1 MIKQI
6 IDKNSEVKPNSKKL
20 EALKEYFAGCFTK
33 EGAFD
38 IERFKDM
45 MKDEVDISNEGYS
58 LDFLGKDYANLIAS
72 IDTTTVIEPDLEHN
86 AKPENKDS
94 ENIYISGDNLDALKH
109 LLKSYAGKVK
119 CIYIDPPYNTGSD
132 GFVYNDKFRFT
143 PEELE
148 KKLSIDEDEAQRIL
162 DLTSRGSSTHSA
174 WLMFMSPRLQLAR
187 ELLSKDGVIFISI
200 DDNEQ
205 ANLKLLCDY
214 VFGEENCIGPFIQ
227 NKLNSKNDTLNIQKN
242 HEFIYCYRKAIIE
255 KNSKI
260 QPTLGRQSYVEK
272 TIYEENGEFLY
283 LNDPITTR
291 GEGGTLNNR
300 ENLGYTFYYN
310 PISKD
315 VKVVEDYDKELAKV
329 SNEESEVYSD
339 NEELIAQGYI
349 TIRPPRVR
357 GDLGAWTWEFD
368 RAKDSK
374 ELMVKK
380 LANSKSYTI
389 VKKTFVPKEDVYDVD
404 GQLKYLKYTI
414 SNSKS
419 ILDFSTNDGT
429 TTFNEVMGRSGL
441 FSNPKNVS
449 MLNYLIS
456 LIDSKEFIVCDFF
469 GGSSSTAH
477 AVMNLNKED
486 NGNRKF
492 ILVQIPEIIEEEKVA
507 YKAGYRTIDEIG
519 IERIE
524 RVAEKIKEEK
534 TDFNGDLGFKHY
546 TLRDVPENVLD
557 KIIEFD
563 PNTSGF
569 ANNLLEMFGRE
580 TVLET
585 WKVRDGYGMNVKV
598 EEVALADY
606 TAYQCG
612 DHLYLTD
619 EGMSDEA
626 VTALVDKYGEQSDWG
641 PHYVVLFGYSF
652 NFGTTDA
659 LKKNLPLLNEGE
671 KQIKINIDIRY

>member
-1 MIKQI
+1 MIKNI
-6 IDKNSEVKPNSKKL
+6 IDKNAEVKPNSKKL

-33 EGAFD
+33 EGTFD
-38 IERFKDM
+38 IERFKEM

-86 AKPENKDS
+86 NKPENKDS

-174 WLMFMSPRLQLAR
+174 WLMFMSSRLQLAR
-187 ELLSKDGVIFISI
+187 DLLSKDGVIFISI

-214 VFGEENCIGPFIQ
+214 VFGEENFVAQFIWEKRKTRENRSSISIRHDYVLCYVADVNYLENAFGLEEMNDEAIARYRNPDNDPKGPWTSVPAIAQAGHGTKNQFYSFTAPNGITYNPPSGSCWRLTLDKMKEAISNNKIWFGSDGNGVPRIKKYLSEGKQGLTPESMISADKGGTNDSGKREIVELFDGIAVFETPKPTDLVKYFITMSSDDAIVVDFFSGSATTAQ
-227 NKLNSKNDTLNIQKN
+227 AVMQKN
-242 HEFIYCYRKAIIE
+242 
-255 KNSKI
+255 S
-260 QPTLGRQSYVEK
+260 
-272 TIYEENGEFLY
+272 
-283 LNDPITTR
+283 
-291 GEGGTLNNR
+291 
-300 ENLGYTFYYN
+300 
-310 PISKD
+310 
-315 VKVVEDYDKELAKV
+315 ED
-329 SNEESEVYSD
+329 
-339 NEELIAQGYI
+339 
-349 TIRPPRVR
+349 
-357 GDLGAWTWEFD
+357 
-368 RAKDSK
+368 
-374 ELMVKK
+374 
-380 LANSKSYTI
+380 
-389 VKKTFVPKEDVYDVD
+389 
-404 GQLKYLKYTI
+404 
-414 SNSKS
+414 
-419 ILDFSTNDGT
+419 
-429 TTFNEVMGRSGL
+429 
-441 FSNPKNVS
+441 
-449 MLNYLIS
+449 
-456 LIDSKEFIVCDFF
+456 
-469 GGSSSTAH
+469 GGS
-477 AVMNLNKED
+477 
-486 NGNRKF
+486 RQF
-492 ILVQIPEIIEEEKVA
+492 ILVQLPEQIAENKEA

-519 IERIE
+519 QERIK
-524 RVAEKIKEEK
+524 RAAAKIREENPL
-534 TDFNGDLGFKHY
+534 FAGDLGFKHY
-546 TLRDVPENVLD
+546 TLRDVSDDVLD
-557 KIIEFD
+557 KLETFD
-563 PNTSGF
+563 PRVSGF
-569 ANNLLEMFGRE
+569 ANNLLEEFGRE

-585 WKVRDGYGMNVKV
+585 WKVNDGYGMNAKV
-598 EEVALADY
+598 EPVQLADY

-659 LKKNLPLLNEGE
+659 LKKNLPLLNEDE

>member
-1 MIKQI
+1 MIRQI
-6 IDKNSEVKPNSKKL
+6 IENNAEVKPNSEKL
-20 EALKEYFAGCFTK
+20 DALRKYFAGCFTAD
-33 EGAFD
+33 GAFD

-72 IDTTTVIEPDLEHN
+72 LDTTTVIEPDLEHN

-132 GFVYNDKFRFT
+132 GFVYNDRFRFT

-148 KKLSIDEDEAQRIL
+148 KKLSIDEDEAKRIL

-214 VFGEENCIGPFIQ
+214 VFGEENFISSIPRITKRGGKSSEAIGLNHDYVLVYSKTDSPMFYPLQ
-227 NKLNSKNDTLNIQKN
+227 HNDSGFKYKDSFFESRGYYKLNQTLDYDSLQYSASLDYPLEIEGVVYYPGGDKNEWEKRQEGYHDRADWAWRWSKEKFNFGYQNGFVVVKKGKNGTRIYTKTYQKATIEEIDDVYVIEYGDRTKSLSTLEFTENEYSNDIATKDID
-242 HEFIYCYRKAIIE
+242 
-255 KNSKI
+255 
-260 QPTLGRQSYVEK
+260 K
-272 TIYEENGEFLY
+272 TIGKKIF
-283 LNDPITTR
+283 DH
-291 GEGGTLNNR
+291 
-300 ENLGYTFYYN
+300 
-310 PISKD
+310 SKP
-315 VKVVEDYDKELAKV
+315 V
-329 SNEESEVYSD
+329 S
-339 NEELIAQGYI
+339 
-349 TIRPPRVR
+349 
-357 GDLGAWTWEFD
+357 
-368 RAKDSK
+368 
-374 ELMVKK
+374 
-380 LANSKSYTI
+380 
-389 VKKTFVPKEDVYDVD
+389 
-404 GQLKYLKYTI
+404 
-414 SNSKS
+414 
-419 ILDFSTNDGT
+419 
-429 TTFNEVMGRSGL
+429 
-441 FSNPKNVS
+441 
-449 MLNYLIS
+449 LIS
-456 LIDSKEFIVCDFF
+456 LISNLCLNKDDIILDFF
-469 GGSSSTAH
+469 SGSGTTAESVFWNN
-477 AVMNLNKED
+477 AYNDTKI
-486 NGNRKF
+486 RF
-492 ILVQIPEIIEEEKVA
+492 ILVQLPELIKESTAA
-507 YKAGYRTIDEIG
+507 YQKGYKTIDDIG
-519 IERIE
+519 MDRIKKAAIM
-524 RVAEKIKEEK
+524 VNDIKK
-534 TDFNGDLGFKHY
+534 SKADLGFKHY

-563 PNTSGF
+563 PNASGF
-569 ANNLLEMFGRE
+569 ANNLLELFGRE

-585 WKVRDGYGMNVKV
+585 WKVRDGYGMNAKM
-598 EEVALADY
+598 EEVKLADY
-606 TAYQCG
+606 TAHQCG

-626 VTALVDKYGEQSDWG
+626 ITALVDKYGEQTDWG

-652 NFGTTDA
+652 NFGATDA

>member
-6 IDKNSEVKPNSKKL
+6 VDKNLEVKPNSKKL

-33 EGAFD
+33 EGTFD
-38 IERFKDM
+38 IERFKEM

-86 AKPENKDS
+86 SKPENKDS

-187 ELLSKDGVIFISI
+187 DLLSKDGVIFISI

-214 VFGEENCIGPFIQ
+214 VFGEENFVAQFIWEKRKTRENRSSISIRHDYVLCYVADVNYLEEAFGLEEMNDEVIARYRNPDNDPKGPWTSVPAIAQAGHGTKNQFYSFTAPNGITY
-227 NKLNSKNDTLNIQKN
+227 NPPSGSCWRLTLDKMKEAISKNKIWFGSDGNGVPRIKKYLSEGKQGLTPESMISADKGGTNDSGKREIVELFNGIAVFETPKPTDLVKHLITMSSDDAIVVDFFSGSATTAQAVMQKN
-242 HEFIYCYRKAIIE
+242 
-255 KNSKI
+255 S
-260 QPTLGRQSYVEK
+260 
-272 TIYEENGEFLY
+272 
-283 LNDPITTR
+283 
-291 GEGGTLNNR
+291 
-300 ENLGYTFYYN
+300 
-310 PISKD
+310 
-315 VKVVEDYDKELAKV
+315 ED
-329 SNEESEVYSD
+329 
-339 NEELIAQGYI
+339 
-349 TIRPPRVR
+349 
-357 GDLGAWTWEFD
+357 
-368 RAKDSK
+368 
-374 ELMVKK
+374 
-380 LANSKSYTI
+380 
-389 VKKTFVPKEDVYDVD
+389 
-404 GQLKYLKYTI
+404 
-414 SNSKS
+414 
-419 ILDFSTNDGT
+419 
-429 TTFNEVMGRSGL
+429 
-441 FSNPKNVS
+441 
-449 MLNYLIS
+449 
-456 LIDSKEFIVCDFF
+456 
-469 GGSSSTAH
+469 GGS
-477 AVMNLNKED
+477 
-486 NGNRKF
+486 RQF
-492 ILVQIPEIIEEEKVA
+492 ILVQSPEQIAEDKEA
-507 YKAGYRTIDEIG
+507 HKAGYRTIDEIG
-519 IERIE
+519 QERIK
-524 RVAEKIKEEK
+524 RAAAKVREENPL
-534 TDFNGDLGFKHY
+534 FAGDIGFKHY
-546 TLRDVPENVLD
+546 TLRDVSDDVLD
-557 KIIEFD
+557 KLEAFD
-563 PNTSGF
+563 PKVSGF
-569 ANNLLEMFGRE
+569 ANNMLENFGRE

-585 WKVRDGYGMNVKV
+585 WKVNDGYGMNAKV

-641 PHYVVLFGYSF
+641 PHYMVLFGYSF

>member
-38 IERFKDM
+38 IEMFKEM

-58 LDFLGKDYANLIAS
+58 LNFLGKDYANLIAS

-132 GFVYNDKFRFT
+132 GFVYNDSFKFT

-148 KKLSIDEDEAQRIL
+148 KKLSIDEDEAKRIL

-187 ELLSKDGVIFISI
+187 QFLSKNGVAFISI
-200 DDNEQ
+200 DENEQ
-205 ANLKLLCDY
+205 ANLKLQCDY
-214 VFGEENCIGPFIQ
+214 IFGEDNFLGTIVWNNATDNNPTNIAIEHEYILCFASDKESLESEWKSNISDIKELLIRIGNEFTSKYEGEELQKVWKKWYRENKKQLGPFDDY
-227 NKLNSKNDTLNIQKN
+227 K
-242 HEFIYCYRKAIIE
+242 FIDEGGVYTGSRSVHNPGKEGYRYDIIH
-255 KNSKI
+255 
-260 QPTLGRQSYVEK
+260 
-272 TIYEENGEFLY
+272 
-283 LNDPITTR
+283 PITKKPCTQPLMGYR
-291 GEGGTLNNR
+291 FPETSMQKLINEGRILFGDDESKLVEIKLYASEYQDKFSSVYEYDSRAGAN
-300 ENLGYTFYYN
+300 ELKKLFPEAKQIFKN
-310 PISKD
+310 PKPID
-315 VKVVEDYDKELAKV
+315 VVEHIL
-329 SNEESEVYSD
+329 S
-339 NEELIAQGYI
+339 YI
-349 TIRPPRVR
+349 DAE
-357 GDLGAWTWEFD
+357 DLYI
-368 RAKDSK
+368 
-374 ELMVKK
+374 M
-380 LANSKSYTI
+380 
-389 VKKTFVPKEDVYDVD
+389 
-404 GQLKYLKYTI
+404 
-414 SNSKS
+414 
-419 ILDFSTNDGT
+419 
-429 TTFNEVMGRSGL
+429 
-441 FSNPKNVS
+441 
-449 MLNYLIS
+449 
-456 LIDSKEFIVCDFF
+456 DFF
-469 GGSSSTAH
+469 GGSSTTAH
-477 AVMNLNKED
+477 AIMQLNQKQNTKLRYIMVQIKEKIDENKE
-486 NGNRKF
+486 
-492 ILVQIPEIIEEEKVA
+492 A
-507 YKAGYRTIDEIG
+507 YKLGYRTIDEIG
-519 IERIE
+519 CERIK
-524 RVAEKIKEEK
+524 RAAAKIKSE
-534 TDFNGDLGFKHY
+534 NPLYSGDLGFKHY

-585 WKVRDGYGMNVKV
+585 WKVRDGYGLNAKV

-619 EGMSDEA
+619 EGMSDDA
-626 VTALVDKYGEQSDWG
+626 ITALVDKYGEQTDWG

>member
-6 IDKNSEVKPNSKKL
+6 IDNNNEAKPNSMKL
-20 EALKEYFAGCFTK
+20 EALKEYFAGCFTA

-86 AKPENKDS
+86 EKPENCDS

-109 LLKSYAGKVK
+109 LLKSYAGQVK

-148 KKLSIDEDEAQRIL
+148 KKLSIDEDEAKRIL

-214 VFGEENCIGPFIQ
+214 VFGEENFLANLTRRTKSGGGSAADAFAVENDYILAYARDAEQLGSLYIPYTEEYLKRYKEEDNIGKFFW
-227 NKLNSKNDTLNIQKN
+227 DTMSRSCTGTKPYQIEAPDGTMLDGNWFKS
-242 HEFIYCYRKAIIE
+242 EETYLKDKAAGDTRII
-255 KNSKI
+255 K
-260 QPTLGRQSYVEK
+260 K
-272 TIYEENGEFLY
+272 TDGTWSVQFKQRIA
-283 LNDPITTR
+283 
-291 GEGGTLNNR
+291 EG
-300 ENLGYTFYYN
+300 
-310 PISKD
+310 
-315 VKVVEDYDKELAKV
+315 
-329 SNEESEVYSD
+329 
-339 NEELIAQGYI
+339 
-349 TIRPPRVR
+349 
-357 GDLGAWTWEFD
+357 
-368 RAKDSK
+368 
-374 ELMVKK
+374 KK
-380 LANSKSYTI
+380 LR
-389 VKKTFVPKEDVYDVD
+389 
-404 GQLKYLKYTI
+404 
-414 SNSKS
+414 S
-419 ILDFSTNDGT
+419 ILIEEYVRRDLLGNEFKSTQEDLEKLG
-429 TTFNEVMGRSGL
+429 MGGL
-441 FSNPKNVS
+441 FSNPKTVFL
-449 MLNYLIS
+449 LNYLIQ
-456 LIDSKEFIVCDFF
+456 LIAGDNNYILDFF
-469 GGSSSTAH
+469 SGSATTAEAVLQSNIASTKNNRFIMVQLPEDLDVSVKSSTGTIKATLERDISFLDENH
-477 AVMNLNKED
+477 YPHTLD
-486 NGNRKF
+486 F
-492 ILVQIPEIIEEEKVA
+492 I
-507 YKAGYRTIDEIG
+507 GF
-519 IERIE
+519 ERIK
-524 RVAEKIKEEK
+524 RAAKQITEENPL
-534 TDFNGDLGFKHY
+534 FAGDLGFKHY
-546 TLRDVPENVLD
+546 TLRDVSDDVLD
-557 KIIEFD
+557 KLEKFD
-563 PNTSGF
+563 PRESGF
-569 ANNLLEMFGRE
+569 ANNMLEEFGRE

-585 WKVRDGYGMNVKV
+585 WKVRDGYGMNAKMDVV
-598 EEVALADY
+598 QLADY

-626 VTALVDKYGEQSDWG
+626 ITALVDKYGDPSDWE

-652 NFGTTDA
+652 NFGATDA

>member
-33 EGAFD
+33 EGTFD
-38 IERFKDM
+38 IERFKEM

-58 LDFLGKDYANLIAS
+58 LNFLGKDYANLIAS

-86 AKPENKDS
+86 SKPENKDS

-119 CIYIDPPYNTGSD
+119 CIYIDPPYNTGED
-132 GFVYNDKFRFT
+132 DFVYNDNFRFT

-148 KKLSIDEDEAQRIL
+148 KKLSIDEDEVKRIL

-214 VFGEENCIGPFIQ
+214 VFGEENFVAQFIW
-227 NKLNSKNDTLNIQKN
+227 
-242 HEFIYCYRKAIIE
+242 E
-255 KNSKI
+255 K
-260 QPTLGRQSYVEK
+260 RV
-272 TIYEENGEFLY
+272 
-283 LNDPITTR
+283 
-291 GEGGTLNNR
+291 NR
-300 ENLGYTFYYN
+300 ENRNEISVRHDYILCYSKEPSDERRLKQMPMNEKALANYGNPDNDPRGPWKSDPAHAQAGHGTKSQFYTLVAPNGKKHELPSGRCWLYTQ
-310 PISKD
+310 PVMEEAIKD
-315 VKVVEDYDKELAKV
+315 NRIWFGNDGNGVPRIKTYLYAKDRGLTPETMLFAKEASTNEKAKNYIKDLFDGV
-329 SNEESEVYSD
+329 AVFETPKPV
-339 NEELIAQGYI
+339 ELISILTKMASGNDIVVDFFSGSASTAEAIMRRNLDGLQRKY
-349 TIRPPRVR
+349 V
-357 GDLGAWTWEFD
+357 
-368 RAKDSK
+368 
-374 ELMVKK
+374 MVQWQEKC
-380 LANSKSYTI
+380 
-389 VKKTFVPKEDVYDVD
+389 KED
-404 GQLKYLKYTI
+404 
-414 SNSKS
+414 S
-419 ILDFSTNDGT
+419 
-429 TTFNEVMGRSGL
+429 E
-441 FSNPKNVS
+441 
-449 MLNYLIS
+449 
-456 LIDSKEFIVCDFF
+456 
-469 GGSSSTAH
+469 
-477 AVMNLNKED
+477 
-486 NGNRKF
+486 
-492 ILVQIPEIIEEEKVA
+492 A

-519 IERIE
+519 QERIK
-524 RVAEKIKEEK
+524 RAAAKIREENPL
-534 TDFNGDLGFKHY
+534 FVGDLGFKHY
-546 TLRDVPENVLD
+546 TLREVPENVLD

-585 WKVRDGYGMNVKV
+585 WKVRDGYGMNANV
-598 EEVALADY
+598 EEVALTDY

-626 VTALVDKYGEQSDWG
+626 ITALVDKYGEQTDWG

-652 NFGTTDA
+652 NFGVTDA

>member
-38 IERFKDM
+38 IIERFKDM

-58 LDFLGKDYANLIAS
+58 LNFLGKDYANLIAS

-119 CIYIDPPYNTGSD
+119 CIYIDPPYNTGED
-132 GFVYNDKFRFT
+132 DFVYNDNFRFT

-148 KKLSIDEDEAQRIL
+148 KKLSIDEDEVKRIL

-214 VFGEENCIGPFIQ
+214 VFGEENFVAQFIW
-227 NKLNSKNDTLNIQKN
+227 
-242 HEFIYCYRKAIIE
+242 E
-255 KNSKI
+255 K
-260 QPTLGRQSYVEK
+260 RV
-272 TIYEENGEFLY
+272 
-283 LNDPITTR
+283 
-291 GEGGTLNNR
+291 NR
-300 ENLGYTFYYN
+300 ENRNEISVRHDYILCYSKEPSDERRLKQMPMNEKALANYGNPDNDPRGPWKSDPAHAQAGHGTKSQFYTLVAPNGKKHELPSGRCWLYTQ
-310 PISKD
+310 PVMEEAIKD
-315 VKVVEDYDKELAKV
+315 NRIWFGNDGNGVPRIKTYLYAKDRGLTPETMLFAKEASTNEKAKNYIKDLFDGV
-329 SNEESEVYSD
+329 AVFETPKPV
-339 NEELIAQGYI
+339 ELISILTKMASGNDIVVDFFSGSASTAEAIMRRNLDGLQRKY
-349 TIRPPRVR
+349 V
-357 GDLGAWTWEFD
+357 
-368 RAKDSK
+368 
-374 ELMVKK
+374 MVQWQEKC
-380 LANSKSYTI
+380 
-389 VKKTFVPKEDVYDVD
+389 KED
-404 GQLKYLKYTI
+404 
-414 SNSKS
+414 S
-419 ILDFSTNDGT
+419 
-429 TTFNEVMGRSGL
+429 E
-441 FSNPKNVS
+441 
-449 MLNYLIS
+449 
-456 LIDSKEFIVCDFF
+456 
-469 GGSSSTAH
+469 
-477 AVMNLNKED
+477 
-486 NGNRKF
+486 
-492 ILVQIPEIIEEEKVA
+492 A

-519 IERIE
+519 QERIK
-524 RVAEKIKEEK
+524 RAAAKIREENPL
-534 TDFNGDLGFKHY
+534 FVGDLGFKHY
-546 TLRDVPENVLD
+546 TLREVPENVLD

-585 WKVRDGYGMNVKV
+585 WKVRDGYGLNAKV

-626 VTALVDKYGEQSDWG
+626 ITALVDKYGEQTDWG

-652 NFGTTDA
+652 NFGVTDA

>member
-6 IDKNSEVKPNSKKL
+6 VDKNLEVKPNSKKL

-33 EGAFD
+33 EGTFD
-38 IERFKDM
+38 IERFKEM
-45 MKDEVDISNEGYS
+45 VKDEVDISNEGYS

-86 AKPENKDS
+86 SKPENKDS

-187 ELLSKDGVIFISI
+187 DLLSKDGVIFISI

-214 VFGEENCIGPFIQ
+214 VFGEENFVAQFIWEKRKTRENRSSISIRHDYVLCYVADVNYLEEAFGLEEMNDEAIARYRNPDNDPKGPWTSVPAIAQAGHGTKNQFYSFTAPNGITY
-227 NKLNSKNDTLNIQKN
+227 NPPSGSCWRLTLDKMKEAISKNKIWFGSDGNGVPRIKKYLSEGKQGLTPESMISADKGGTNDSGKREIVELFNGIAVFETPKPTDLVKHLITMSSDDAIVVDFFSGSATTAQAVMQKN
-242 HEFIYCYRKAIIE
+242 
-255 KNSKI
+255 S
-260 QPTLGRQSYVEK
+260 
-272 TIYEENGEFLY
+272 
-283 LNDPITTR
+283 
-291 GEGGTLNNR
+291 
-300 ENLGYTFYYN
+300 
-310 PISKD
+310 
-315 VKVVEDYDKELAKV
+315 ED
-329 SNEESEVYSD
+329 
-339 NEELIAQGYI
+339 
-349 TIRPPRVR
+349 
-357 GDLGAWTWEFD
+357 
-368 RAKDSK
+368 
-374 ELMVKK
+374 
-380 LANSKSYTI
+380 
-389 VKKTFVPKEDVYDVD
+389 
-404 GQLKYLKYTI
+404 
-414 SNSKS
+414 
-419 ILDFSTNDGT
+419 
-429 TTFNEVMGRSGL
+429 
-441 FSNPKNVS
+441 
-449 MLNYLIS
+449 
-456 LIDSKEFIVCDFF
+456 
-469 GGSSSTAH
+469 GGS
-477 AVMNLNKED
+477 
-486 NGNRKF
+486 RQF
-492 ILVQIPEIIEEEKVA
+492 ILVQSPEQIAEDKEA

-519 IERIE
+519 QERIK
-524 RVAEKIKEEK
+524 RAAAKIREENPL
-534 TDFNGDLGFKHY
+534 FAGDLGFKHY

-585 WKVRDGYGMNVKV
+585 WKVLDGYGMNVKV

-626 VTALVDKYGEQSDWG
+626 ITALVDKYGEQTDWG

-652 NFGTTDA
+652 NFGATDA

>member
-1 MIKQI
+1 M
-6 IDKNSEVKPNSKKL
+6 KPNSKKL
-20 EALKEYFAGCFTK
+20 EALREYFAGCFTAD
-33 EGAFD
+33 GAFD

-132 GFVYNDKFRFT
+132 GFVYNDRFKFT

-148 KKLSIDEDEAQRIL
+148 KKLSIEEDEAKRIL

-214 VFGEENCIGPFIQ
+214 VFGEENFISSFIWKKRQ
-227 NKLNSKNDTLNIQKN
+227 QPDSRTKNGVSMDHDYLL
-242 HEFIYCYRKAIIE
+242 CY
-255 KNSKI
+255 
-260 QPTLGRQSYVEK
+260 GRR
-272 TIYEENGEFLY
+272 EENRIRGKLSDMSKYSNPDNDPRGDWMSDNMVGLATESQRPNLHYELENPATGIVYACPPTGWRYGREHMAELISNNEIIWPADANGRPRRKKFVKDLQSEY
-283 LNDPITTR
+283 TGFSSLFDTVYSSQGTRELTELFDGKDYFDFPKPVDYIKQIVEQGIDPCSDKDIFVVDFFSGSGTTAQAVMDLNDKRLHFIM
-291 GEGGTLNNR
+291 
-300 ENLGYTFYYN
+300 
-310 PISKD
+310 
-315 VKVVEDYDKELAKV
+315 VQWKELLV
-329 SNEESEVYSD
+329 EQSE
-339 NEELIAQGYI
+339 
-349 TIRPPRVR
+349 
-357 GDLGAWTWEFD
+357 
-368 RAKDSK
+368 
-374 ELMVKK
+374 
-380 LANSKSYTI
+380 
-389 VKKTFVPKEDVYDVD
+389 
-404 GQLKYLKYTI
+404 
-414 SNSKS
+414 
-419 ILDFSTNDGT
+419 
-429 TTFNEVMGRSGL
+429 
-441 FSNPKNVS
+441 
-449 MLNYLIS
+449 
-456 LIDSKEFIVCDFF
+456 
-469 GGSSSTAH
+469 
-477 AVMNLNKED
+477 
-486 NGNRKF
+486 
-492 ILVQIPEIIEEEKVA
+492 A
-507 YKAGYRTIDEIG
+507 YKAGFRTIDEIG
-519 IERIE
+519 FERIK
-524 RVAEKIKEEK
+524 RAAAKIKAENPL
-534 TDFNGDLGFKHY
+534 FAGDLGFKHY
-546 TLRDVPENVLD
+546 TLRDVPKNVLD
-557 KIIEFD
+557 KIIDFD
-563 PNTSGF
+563 PNASGF

-585 WKVRDGYGMNVKV
+585 WKVRDGYGMNAKM
-598 EEVALADY
+598 EEVKLADY

-626 VTALVDKYGEQSDWG
+626 ITALVDKYGEQTDWG

-652 NFGTTDA
+652 NFGATDA

>member
-38 IERFKDM
+38 IEMFKEM

-58 LDFLGKDYANLIAS
+58 LNFLGKDYANLIAS

-132 GFVYNDKFRFT
+132 GFVYNDSFKFT

-148 KKLSIDEDEAQRIL
+148 KKLSIDEDEAKRIL

-187 ELLSKDGVIFISI
+187 QFLSKNGVAFISI
-200 DDNEQ
+200 DENEQ
-205 ANLKLLCDY
+205 ANLKLQCDY
-214 VFGEENCIGPFIQ
+214 IFGEDNFLGTIVWNNATDNNPTNIAIEHEYILCFARDKESLESEWKSNISDIKELLIRIGNEFTSKYEGEELQKVWKKWYRENKKQLGPFDDY
-227 NKLNSKNDTLNIQKN
+227 K
-242 HEFIYCYRKAIIE
+242 FIDEGGVYTGSRSVHNPGKEGYRYDIIH
-255 KNSKI
+255 
-260 QPTLGRQSYVEK
+260 
-272 TIYEENGEFLY
+272 
-283 LNDPITTR
+283 PITKKPCTQPLMGYR
-291 GEGGTLNNR
+291 FPETSMQKLINEGRILFGDDESKLVEIKLYASEYQDKFSSVYEYDSRAGAN
-300 ENLGYTFYYN
+300 ELKKLFPEAKQIFKN
-310 PISKD
+310 PKPID
-315 VKVVEDYDKELAKV
+315 VVEHIL
-329 SNEESEVYSD
+329 S
-339 NEELIAQGYI
+339 YI
-349 TIRPPRVR
+349 DAE
-357 GDLGAWTWEFD
+357 DLYI
-368 RAKDSK
+368 
-374 ELMVKK
+374 M
-380 LANSKSYTI
+380 
-389 VKKTFVPKEDVYDVD
+389 
-404 GQLKYLKYTI
+404 
-414 SNSKS
+414 
-419 ILDFSTNDGT
+419 
-429 TTFNEVMGRSGL
+429 
-441 FSNPKNVS
+441 
-449 MLNYLIS
+449 
-456 LIDSKEFIVCDFF
+456 DFF
-469 GGSSSTAH
+469 GGSSTTAH
-477 AVMNLNKED
+477 AIMQLNQKQNTKLRYIMVQIKEKIDENKE
-486 NGNRKF
+486 
-492 ILVQIPEIIEEEKVA
+492 A
-507 YKAGYRTIDEIG
+507 YKLGYRTIDEIG
-519 IERIE
+519 CERIK
-524 RVAEKIKEEK
+524 RAAAKIKSE
-534 TDFNGDLGFKHY
+534 NPLYSGDLGFKHY

-585 WKVRDGYGMNVKV
+585 WKVRDGYGLNAKV

-619 EGMSDEA
+619 EGMSDDA
-626 VTALVDKYGEQSDWG
+626 ITALVDKYGEQTDWG